1 MPAFRWVQI
10 IVGGNAYFHMVTIG
24 WGWSRTRSWILPLKS
39 QAHSF
44 KTKSV

>member
-10 IVGGNAYFHMVTIG
+10 IVGGNAYFDMVTVG
-24 WGWSRTRSWILPLKS
+24 RGSRTRSWILPLKS